1 MAAIDELLASL
12 DAEVRTFSVCKVE
25 NGWALSLDA
34 DDAPVIHYGL
44 KGSGKACF
52 DNGSMLVIEPHDF
65 LLVPPRQPHR
75 IETEGQD
82 LKVVP
87 AAENCVL
94 LADAL
99 LEFRAGSEPDFVM
112 ICGKIEAKYAGTIGL
127 FDRLDQPVAVR
138 LKRTDPLRQ
147 AFEAMLA
154 ELACPTVGTRAL
166 ADALLKQCLV
176 LLVRRMAAGRGTPA
190 WLLSIVDSR
199 LAAVVTAIM
208 ENPGAN
214 HTLKSLAERAG
225 MSRSDFALQF
235 TLAFGISPMAF
246 VKDVRLRYAAKLLC
260 RTNLPVSVIASKIGY
275 ARRTH
280 FSRTFRASY
289 GLDPQSFRARDD
301 ILKSER
307 KQERNP

>member
-1 MAAIDELLASL
+1 MAVIDELLASL

-25 NGWALSLDA
+25 NGWALALDA
-34 DDAPVIHYGL
+34 DDVPVIHYGL

-52 DNGSMLVIEPHDF
+52 DNGSMLVIEPHAF
-65 LLVPPRQPHR
+65 LLVPPRQPHQ

-82 LKVVP
+82 LRVVP

-99 LEFRAGSEPDFVM
+99 LEFRAGSEPDLVM
-112 ICGKIEAKYAGTIGL
+112 ICGKIDAKYAGTVGL
-127 FDRLDQPVAVR
+127 FDRLDQPVVVR

-154 ELACPTVGTRAL
+154 ELACPMVGTRAL

-176 LLVRRMAAGRGTPA
+176 LLVRRAAAGHGAPA
-190 WLLSIVDSR
+190 WLLGIVDSR

-208 ENPGAN
+208 ENPGAD
-214 HTLKSLAERAG
+214 HTLKSLTEQAG
-225 MSRSDFALQF
+225 MSRSGFALRF
-235 TLAFGISPMAF
+235 ALAFGTTPMEF
-246 VKDVRLRYAAKLLC
+246 VKGVRLRYAAKLL
-260 RTNLPVSVIASKIGY
+260 RSTDFPVSVIATKIGY
-275 ARRTH
+275 ASRTH

-289 GLDPQSFRARDD
+289 GQDPQSFRAGSAAAA
-301 ILKSER
+301 KSE
-307 KQERNP
+307 NGHHP

>member
-1 MAAIDELLASL
+1 MAVVDELLASL
-12 DAEVRTFSVCKVE
+12 DVEVRTFSVCKVE
-25 NGWALSLDA
+25 NGWALALDA
-34 DDAPVIHYGL
+34 DHVPVIHYGL
-44 KGSGKACF
+44 NGSGKACF
-52 DNGSMLVIEPHDF
+52 ENGSMLVIEPHDF

-75 IETEGQD
+75 IETEGGE

-99 LEFRAGSEPDFVM
+99 LEFRAGSEPDLVM
-112 ICGKIEAKYAGTIGL
+112 ICGKIEAKYAGAVGL

-154 ELACPTVGTRAL
+154 ELACPTIGTRAL

-176 LLVRRMAAGRGTPA
+176 LLVRRIAAGHGTPA
-190 WLLSIVDSR
+190 WLLGIVDSR
-199 LAAVVTAIM
+199 LAAVVTTVM

-214 HTLKSLAERAG
+214 HTLKSLAEQAG
-225 MSRSDFALQF
+225 MSRSGFALRF
-235 TLAFGISPMAF
+235 ALAFGTTPMEF
-246 VKDVRLRYAAKLLC
+246 VKGVRLRYAARLL
-260 RTNLPVSVIASKIGY
+260 RSTDLPVSVIASKIGY
-275 ARRTH
+275 ASRTH
-280 FSRTFRASY
+280 FSRTFRAAY
-289 GLDPQSFRARDD
+289 GQDPQSFRADD
-301 ILKSER
+301 IVAPER